1 MTIEVK
7 TATST
12 VKKRK
17 PKGGSKPNRR
27 QAPNGSLAGVVGTT
41 LTIEQEA
48 YCRGRAMGMSPEE
61 AIIAANLKVG
71 ILTVKTKWEKLPA
84 FRERIAEL
92 SRIAT
97 ENAIL
102 KTGLDREWVI
112 SRLMQVVD
120 RCMQAEPVLVKG
132 EPTGEYKFDASGANN
147 ALKMLGDTMG
157 LFKPQEEKHDEF
169 SNLTDADIARIA
181 AELATESGLLAYI
194 TGAETPL

>member
-7 TATST
+7 TATT
-12 VKKRK
+12 TRK

-48 YCRGRAMGMSPEE
+48 YCRGRAMGMSIEE
-61 AIIAANLKVG
+61 ALLACNSKVKP
-71 ILTVKTKWEKLPA
+71 ITAKTKWEKLPA
-84 FRERIAEL
+84 FRDRIAEL

-132 EPTGEYKFDASGANN
+132 EPTGEFKFDASGANA

-169 SNLTDADIARIA
+169 SNLSDADLARIA
-181 AELATESGLLAYI
+181 ADLAAESGLLAYI
-194 TGAETPL
+194 AGTEA

>member
-7 TATST
+7 TVTST

-17 PKGGSKPNRR
+17 PKGGSQPQRR
-27 QAPNGSLAGVVGTT
+27 QLPNGSLAGVGT

-48 YCRGRAMGMSPEE
+48 YCRGRAMGMSVEE
-61 AIIAANLKVG
+61 ALLAANSKVRA
-71 ILTVKTKWEKLPA
+71 ITARKWEKMPA
-84 FRERIAEL
+84 FRDRIAEL

-132 EPTGEYKFDASGANN
+132 EPTGEFKFDASGANA
-147 ALKMLGDTMG
+147 ALRMLGDTMG
-157 LFKPQEEKHDEF
+157 LFKPQEEKPDELA
-169 SNLTDADIARIA
+169 NLSDEDITRIA
-181 AELATESGLLAYI
+181 AELA
-194 TGAETPL
+194 AETGFTALIAREEA

>member
-7 TATST
+7 TATNT
-12 VKKRK
+12 AKKK

-61 AIIAANLKVG
+61 AIIAANLKIS

-102 KTGLDREWVI
+102 KTGLDRARVI
-112 SRLMQVVD
+112 CRLVHVAE
-120 RCMQAEPVLVKG
+120 RCM
-132 EPTGEYKFDASGANN
+132 
-147 ALKMLGDTMG
+147 
-157 LFKPQEEKHDEF
+157 
-169 SNLTDADIARIA
+169 
-181 AELATESGLLAYI
+181 
-194 TGAETPL
+194 